1 MDSDEEGIYDVDSD
15 ASINYNSS
23 DDGIYSE
30 PETLNQNAHSSRQE
44 AKDFMDEPASY
55 KCLTSDQIF
64 NYMMKVVDEV
74 NAILQ
79 VIGRSSA
86 WKSSQ

>member
-1 MDSDEEGIYDVDSD
+1 MDSDEEGIYDIDSD

-23 DDGIYSE
+23 DDGIYSGS
-30 PETLNQNAHSSRQE
+30 ETQSQNAQQE
-44 AKDFMDEPASY
+44 AKDFMDEPVSY

-64 NYMMKVVDEV
+64 NFMMKVVDEV

-79 VIGRSSA
+79 VICQSSPLN
-86 WKSSQ
+86 WLQ